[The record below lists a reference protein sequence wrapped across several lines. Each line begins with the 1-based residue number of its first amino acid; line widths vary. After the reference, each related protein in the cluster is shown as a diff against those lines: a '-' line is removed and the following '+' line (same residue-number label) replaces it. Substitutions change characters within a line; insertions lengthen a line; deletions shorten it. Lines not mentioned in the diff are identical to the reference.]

1 MAKIRC
7 KECRMIADEHKEY
20 CPECGAIFMP
30 PFTYVDDE
38 KKAVEAIKVKQKSE
52 EEKSFEEKL
61 HDLDERY
68 LSVHD
73 ELVKLRYE
81 INQKA
86 DECMR
91 CFTAAGLGRTKDFE
105 EEMSNIYYKRT
116 ENLEEVNILLNEYRA
131 VLDRLKIE
139 LDNIAKAKE
148 ELIEF
153 KKVNNIK

>member
-7 KECRMIADEHKEY
+7 KECRVVADESEEY

-30 PFTYVDDE
+30 PFTYIDEE
-38 KKAVEAIKVKQKSE
+38 KKAVESIKVKQKSQE
-52 EEKSFEEKL
+52 EMSLEEKL
-61 HDLDERY
+61 HNLNENY
-68 LSVHD
+68 LTVHD

-91 CFTAAGLGRTKDFE
+91 CFTAAGLGRAKDFD

-116 ENLEEVNILLNEYRA
+116 ENLEESDMLLAEYRG
-131 VLDRLKIE
+131 LLSKLKIE
-139 LDNIAKAKE
+139 LDNLVKARE

-153 KKVNNIK
+153 KTANNLK